1 MRRRP
6 LSFLIYLVQIG
17 KSGISGGAQFIRLM
31 RIRLERDKDGH
42 VHLSKGRKDNGRV
55 SARMIAVGLAVALVA
70 VALAGVG
77 TTLAVGDK
85 NRLTHGEDE
94 GYYDVN
100 NNNPYEDV
108 DFPGLDLQNRT
119 GV

>member
-1 MRRRP
+1 
-6 LSFLIYLVQIG
+6 
-17 KSGISGGAQFIRLM
+17 M
-31 RIRLERDKDGH
+31 RIRLERDKEGK
-42 VHLSKGRKDNGRV
+42 VHLRKSTRGNSRV
-55 SARMIAVGLAVALVA
+55 NAKMLAVGLAVALVA
-70 VALAGVG
+70 VALTGIG

-100 NNNPYEDV
+100 NSNTFDDS

-119 GV
+119 GVI